1 MNHYF
6 FRKEKSMKSTMLSD
20 QALLE
25 QYVQGNREAISQLLE
40 RHTRRVRDYVRMM
53 VKDNDVA
60 DDLTQEVLI
69 KVVRVIDEGRYTD
82 KGRFLPWVLR
92 IAHNRV
98 LDYFRAQ
105 KQVKTVSE
113 SSAGFDVFV
122 NRSFA
127 EPSIEE
133 SIILE
138 QRAEEIRALVEELPE
153 EQREVVKMRYY
164 EGLSFKEIAE
174 QTGVGINT
182 ALGRMRYALINMRQL
197 IKKRN
202 LVLN

>member
-1 MNHYF
+1 
-6 FRKEKSMKSTMLSD
+6 MKSTMLSD
-20 QALLE
+20 NALLE
-25 QYVQGNREAISQLLE
+25 MYQQGNREAVSQLLE

-53 VKDNDVA
+53 VKDSDVA

-69 KVVRVIDEGRYTD
+69 KVVKVLDEGRYTD

-105 KQVKTVSE
+105 KQDKTISE
-113 SSAGFDVFV
+113 SNAGFDILGSK
-122 NRSFA
+122 NFA
-127 EPSIEE
+127 EPSIEDN
-133 SIILE
+133 IISE

-174 QTGVGINT
+174 LTGVSINT
-182 ALGRMRYALINMRQL
+182 ALGRMRYALINMRQM

-202 LVLN
+202 LVLC

>member
-1 MNHYF
+1 
-6 FRKEKSMKSTMLSD
+6 MKSTMLSD

-25 QYVQGNREAISQLLE
+25 MYQQGNREAVSQLLE

-53 VKDNDVA
+53 VHNDDVA
-60 DDLTQEVLI
+60 EDLTQEVLI
-69 KVVRVIDEGRYTD
+69 KVVKVLDEGRYTD

-105 KQVKTVSE
+105 KQVKTISE
-113 SSAGFDVFV
+113 SSAGFDILG
-122 NRSFA
+122 NKNLA
-127 EPSIEE
+127 EPSIED
-133 SIILE
+133 SIISE

-174 QTGVGINT
+174 HTGVSINT

-197 IKKRN
+197 IKRKN
-202 LVLN
+202 LVLC

>member
-1 MNHYF
+1 
-6 FRKEKSMKSTMLSD
+6 MKSRKLSD
-20 QALLE
+20 YELLE
-25 QYVQGNREAISQLLE
+25 MYQQGDREAVSQLLE
-40 RHTRRVRDYVRMM
+40 RHTRRVRDYVRML
-53 VKDNDVA
+53 VKENDVA

-69 KVVRVIDEGRYTD
+69 KVVRVLDEGRYTD

-113 SSAGFDVFV
+113 SNAGFDILG
-122 NRSFA
+122 NTNLA

-133 SIILE
+133 QLVSE
-138 QRAEEIRALVEELPE
+138 QQAAEVRALIELLPE

-174 QTGVGINT
+174 HTGVSINT
-182 ALGRMRYALINMRQL
+182 ALGRMRYALINMRQM
-197 IKKRN
+197 IKEKKM
-202 LVLN
+202 VLC

>member
-1 MNHYF
+1 
-6 FRKEKSMKSTMLSD
+6 MKYEVLSD

-25 QYVQGNREAISQLLE
+25 LYAQGNREAVSQLLE
-40 RHTRRVRDYVRMM
+40 RHTRRVCDYVRMM

-69 KVVRVIDEGRYTD
+69 KVVKVIDEGRYTD

-105 KQVKTVSE
+105 KQVKTVNE
-113 SSAGFDVFV
+113 SSAGFDILGSK
-122 NRSFA
+122 NFA
-127 EPSIEE
+127 EPSIEDTLI
-133 SIILE
+133 SE
-138 QRAEEIRALVEELPE
+138 QQAEEVRSLIEKLPE
-153 EQREVVKMRYY
+153 EQREVVRMRYY

-174 QTGVGINT
+174 HTGVSINT
-182 ALGRMRYALINMRQL
+182 ALGRMRYALINMRQM
-197 IKKRN
+197 IKEKK
-202 LVLN
+202 LVLC

>member
-1 MNHYF
+1 
-6 FRKEKSMKSTMLSD
+6 MKSTMLSD
-20 QALLE
+20 QTLLE
-25 QYVQGNREAISQLLE
+25 MYQQGNREAVSQVLE

-69 KVVRVIDEGRYTD
+69 KVVKVLDEGRYTD

-105 KQVKTVSE
+105 KQVKTVNE
-113 SSAGFDVFV
+113 SSAGFDILGSK
-122 NRSFA
+122 NFA

-133 SIILE
+133 SIILD
-138 QRAEEIRALVEELPE
+138 QRAEEVRALVEELPD

-164 EGLSFKEIAE
+164 DGLSFKEIAE
-174 QTGVGINT
+174 QTGVSINT
-182 ALGRMRYALINMRQL
+182 ALGRMRYALINMRQM

-202 LVLN
+202 LVLC

>member
-1 MNHYF
+1 
-6 FRKEKSMKSTMLSD
+6 MKSTMLSD
-20 QALLE
+20 QTLLE
-25 QYVQGNREAISQLLE
+25 MYQQGNREAVSQLLE

-53 VKDNDVA
+53 VQDNDVA

-69 KVVRVIDEGRYTD
+69 KVVKVLDEGRYTD

-105 KQVKTVSE
+105 KQVKTVNE
-113 SSAGFDVFV
+113 SSAGFDILGSK
-122 NRSFA
+122 NFA
-127 EPSIEE
+127 EPSIEDN
-133 SIILE
+133 IISE
-138 QRAEEIRALVEELPE
+138 QRAEEIRSLVEELPE

-164 EGLSFKEIAE
+164 EGLSFKDIAE
-174 QTGVGINT
+174 HTGVSINT
-182 ALGRMRYALINMRQL
+182 ALGRMRYALINMRQM

-202 LVLN
+202 LVLC

>member
-1 MNHYF
+1 
-6 FRKEKSMKSTMLSD
+6 MKSTMLSD
-20 QALLE
+20 QTLLE
-25 QYVQGNREAISQLLE
+25 MYQQGNREAVSQLLE

-69 KVVRVIDEGRYTD
+69 KVVKVLDEGRYTD

-105 KQVKTVSE
+105 KQVKTVNE
-113 SSAGFDVFV
+113 SSAGFDILGSK
-122 NRSFA
+122 NFA

-133 SIILE
+133 SIILD
-138 QRAEEIRALVEELPE
+138 QRAEEVRALVDELPD

-164 EGLSFKEIAE
+164 DGLSFKEIAE
-174 QTGVGINT
+174 QTGVSINT
-182 ALGRMRYALINMRQL
+182 ALGRMRYALINMRQM

-202 LVLN
+202 LVLC

>member
-1 MNHYF
+1 
-6 FRKEKSMKSTMLSD
+6 MKYEVLSD

-25 QYVQGNREAISQLLE
+25 LYAQGNREAVSQLLE
-40 RHTRRVRDYVRMM
+40 RHTRRVCDYVRMM

-69 KVVRVIDEGRYTD
+69 KVVKVLDEGRYTD

-105 KQVKTVSE
+105 KQVKTVNE
-113 SSAGFDVFV
+113 SSAGFDLLGSK
-122 NRSFA
+122 NFA
-127 EPSIEE
+127 EPSIEDTLI
-133 SIILE
+133 SE
-138 QRAEEIRALVEELPE
+138 QQAEEVRSLIEKLPE
-153 EQREVVKMRYY
+153 EQREVVRMRYY

-174 QTGVGINT
+174 HTGVSINT
-182 ALGRMRYALINMRQL
+182 ALGRMRYALINMRQM
-197 IKKRN
+197 IKEKK
-202 LVLN
+202 LVLC

>member
-1 MNHYF
+1 
-6 FRKEKSMKSTMLSD
+6 MKSTMLSD
-20 QALLE
+20 QTLLKMY
-25 QYVQGNREAISQLLE
+25 QQGNREAISQLLE
-40 RHTRRVRDYVRMM
+40 RHARRVRDYVRML

-69 KVVRVIDEGRYTD
+69 KVVKVLDEGRYTD
-82 KGRFLPWVLR
+82 KGRFQPWLLR

-113 SSAGFDVFV
+113 SNAGFDILGSK
-122 NRSFA
+122 NFA
-127 EPSIEE
+127 EPSIEDRLV
-133 SIILE
+133 SE
-138 QRAEEIRALVEELPE
+138 QQAEEVRQLIELLPA

-174 QTGVGINT
+174 HTGVSINT
-182 ALGRMRYALINMRQL
+182 ALGRMRYALINMRQM
-197 IKKRN
+197 IKEKN
-202 LVLN
+202 LALC

>member
-1 MNHYF
+1 
-6 FRKEKSMKSTMLSD
+6 MKSTMLSD
-20 QALLE
+20 QALLDMY
-25 QYVQGNREAISQLLE
+25 QQGHREAVSQLLE

-60 DDLTQEVLI
+60 DDLTQEILI
-69 KVVRVIDEGRYTD
+69 KVVKVLDEGRYTD
-82 KGRFLPWVLR
+82 KGRFQPWLLR

-105 KQVKTVSE
+105 KQVKTINE
-113 SSAGFDVFV
+113 SSVGYDILGSK
-122 NRSFA
+122 NMA

-133 SIILE
+133 EIISE

-174 QTGVGINT
+174 LTGVSINT

-197 IKKRN
+197 IKKKK
-202 LVLN
+202 LVLC

>member
-1 MNHYF
+1 
-6 FRKEKSMKSTMLSD
+6 MKSTMLSD

-25 QYVQGNREAISQLLE
+25 MYQQGNREAVSQLLE
-40 RHTRRVRDYVRMM
+40 RHARRVRDYVRML

-69 KVVRVIDEGRYTD
+69 KVVKVLDEGRYTD
-82 KGRFLPWVLR
+82 KGRFQPWLLR

-113 SSAGFDVFV
+113 SSAGFDILGSK
-122 NRSFA
+122 NFA
-127 EPSIEE
+127 EPSIEDRLV
-133 SIILE
+133 SE
-138 QRAEEIRALVEELPE
+138 QQAEEVRQLIELLPA

-164 EGLSFKEIAE
+164 EGLSFKELAE
-174 QTGVGINT
+174 HTGVSINT
-182 ALGRMRYALINMRQL
+182 ALGRMRYALINMRQA

-202 LVLN
+202 LVLC

>member
-1 MNHYF
+1 
-6 FRKEKSMKSTMLSD
+6 MKYTKLSD

-25 QYVQGNREAISQLLE
+25 MFQQGHREAVSQLLE

-69 KVVRVIDEGRYTD
+69 KVVKVLDEGRYTD
-82 KGRFLPWVLR
+82 KGRFLPWVMR
-92 IAHNRV
+92 IARNRV

-105 KQVKTVSE
+105 KQVKTVTE
-113 SSAGFDVFV
+113 ASAGY
-122 NRSFA
+122 NILSGANFA
-127 EPSIEE
+127 EQS
-133 SIILE
+133 
-138 QRAEEIRALVEELPE
+138 VEEDIISEQTASEVRSLIEMLPE

-174 QTGVGINT
+174 HTGVSINT
-182 ALGRMRYALINMRQL
+182 ALGRMRYALINMRQM
-197 IKKRN
+197 IREKK
-202 LVLN
+202 LVLC

>member
-1 MNHYF
+1 
-6 FRKEKSMKSTMLSD
+6 MKSTMLSD

-25 QYVQGNREAISQLLE
+25 MYQQGNREAVSQLLE
-40 RHTRRVRDYVRMM
+40 RHTRRVRDYVRML
-53 VKDNDVA
+53 VKNNDVA

-69 KVVRVIDEGRYTD
+69 KVVKVLDEGRYTD

-105 KQVKTVSE
+105 KSVKIVSE
-113 SSAGFDVFV
+113 SNTGYDILG
-122 NRSFA
+122 NKNLA
-127 EPSIEE
+127 EPSIEDKLV
-133 SIILE
+133 SE
-138 QRAEEIRALVEELPE
+138 QQAEDVRQLIELLPE

-174 QTGVGINT
+174 HTGVSINT
-182 ALGRMRYALINMRQL
+182 ALGRMRYALINMRQM
-197 IKKRN
+197 IKEKN
-202 LVLN
+202 LALC

>member
-1 MNHYF
+1 
-6 FRKEKSMKSTMLSD
+6 MKSTMLSD

-25 QYVQGNREAISQLLE
+25 MYQQGNREAVSQLLE
-40 RHTRRVRDYVRMM
+40 RHARRVRDYIRML

-69 KVVRVIDEGRYTD
+69 KVVKVLDEGRYTD
-82 KGRFLPWVLR
+82 KGRFQPWLLR

-113 SSAGFDVFV
+113 SSAGFDILGSK
-122 NRSFA
+122 NFA
-127 EPSIEE
+127 EPSIEDRLV
-133 SIILE
+133 SE
-138 QRAEEIRALVEELPE
+138 QQAEEVRQLIELLPA

-174 QTGVGINT
+174 HTGVSINT
-182 ALGRMRYALINMRQL
+182 ALGRMRYALINMRQM
-197 IKKRN
+197 IKEKN
-202 LVLN
+202 LAIC

>member
-1 MNHYF
+1 
-6 FRKEKSMKSTMLSD
+6 MKYTMLSD
-20 QALLE
+20 KALLE
-25 QYVQGNREAISQLLE
+25 QYQQGNREAVSQLLE

-69 KVVRVIDEGRYTD
+69 KVVKVLDEGRYAD

-105 KQVKTVSE
+105 KQVKTISE
-113 SSAGFDVFV
+113 SSAGFDILGSK
-122 NRSFA
+122 SFA
-127 EPSIEE
+127 EPSIED
-133 SIILE
+133 SIISE
-138 QRAEEIRALVEELPE
+138 QRDEEIRALVEELPE

-174 QTGVGINT
+174 LTGVSINT
-182 ALGRMRYALINMRQL
+182 ALGRMRYALINMRQM

-202 LVLN
+202 LVLC